1 MTTPEPETDGIRA
14 SLLAERGQVQERVQ
28 AAERDFQRIVEAG
41 RSVATD
47 DEHDPDGAGLAVE
60 RSQIA
65 AFLEQAREHLARVDE
80 ALERLAA
87 GRYTVCETCGEP
99 IGAERLAARP
109 SATRCIRCAGTA
121 RPARQG

>member
-1 MTTPEPETDGIRA
+1 MATPEPETDGIRA
-14 SLLAERGQVQERVQ
+14 SLLAERRQVQERAE

-41 RSVATD
+41 RSVSTD

-60 RSQIA
+60 RSQIV
-65 AFLEQAREHLARVDE
+65 AFLEQAHEHLARVDE

-87 GRYTVCETCGEP
+87 GRYSVCEACGEP
-99 IGAERLAARP
+99 IGAERLAVRP

-121 RPARQG
+121 RSARHG